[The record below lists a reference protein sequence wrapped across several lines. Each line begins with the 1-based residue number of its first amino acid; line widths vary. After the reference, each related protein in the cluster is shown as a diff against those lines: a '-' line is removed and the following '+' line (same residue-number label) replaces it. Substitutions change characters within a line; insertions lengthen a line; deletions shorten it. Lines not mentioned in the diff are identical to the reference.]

1 MSQSNTIT
9 ILRGDNH
16 NIVKEGK
23 MIAKFK
29 IDEIKNIFKVLLL
42 SIKKKLLFVGAITDV
57 GFRINFFPK
66 ACLLKK
72 HQNEGNSFKRH

>member
-1 MSQSNTIT
+1 MSHCNTIA
-9 ILRGDNH
+9 ILGGDNH

-29 IDEIKNIFKVLLL
+29 TNEIMNISKILLL
-42 SIKKKLLFVGAITDV
+42 SIKKELLFAGAMTDV
-57 GFRINFFPK
+57 GFSIKIFPN

-72 HQNEGNSFKRH
+72 HQNERDCFKKH